1 MLRYVGA
8 ARMALC
14 PVGLSR
20 RALPCWP
27 QPARMLLHKIYE
39 EADMKSLVL
48 LIVASSKDASLFC
61 RDNEA
66 RHRCSI
72 AACINL
78 HVRLRLD
85 RLIIVVGER
94 IFLGNFPG
102 PSEHVRRPPVER

>member
-66 RHRCSI
+66 RHRCRTRMR
-72 AACINL
+72 AR
-78 HVRLRLD
+78 VRE
-85 RLIIVVGER
+85 ER
-94 IFLGNFPG
+94 ETEDH
-102 PSEHVRRPPVER
+102 SEL